1 MPAPGRIVR
10 PRKTILVIEDQELN
24 RDLLVQILEDFY
36 AVIVAVDGAEG
47 LARAE
52 QDRPDLILM
61 DFGMPVMDGWEATR
75 RIKAHPEL
83 RQHSDHRHHLARH
96 GGRRGEG
103 AHRPAATTTWPSPST
118 RTSCWRRSDTSLD
131 RTRA

>member
-1 MPAPGRIVR
+1 MLT
-10 PRKTILVIEDQELN
+10 RKTILIIEDQELN

-36 AVIVAVDGAEG
+36 DVIVATDGADG

-75 RIKAHPEL
+75 RIKAKPALRGIPIIAITSHAMVGDEAKARSAGCDDYMAKPIHEDEL
-83 RQHSDHRHHLARH
+83 LAKIRHFI
-96 GGRRGEG
+96 G
-103 AHRPAATTTWPSPST
+103 
-118 RTSCWRRSDTSLD
+118 
-131 RTRA
+131 

>member
-1 MPAPGRIVR
+1 MLT
-10 PRKTILVIEDQELN
+10 RKTILIIEDQELN

-36 AVIVAVDGAEG
+36 DVIVATDGAGG

-75 RIKAHPEL
+75 RIKAKPALRGIPIIAITSHAMVGDEAKARSAGCDDYMAKPIHEDEL
-83 RQHSDHRHHLARH
+83 LAKIRHFI
-96 GGRRGEG
+96 G
-103 AHRPAATTTWPSPST
+103 
-118 RTSCWRRSDTSLD
+118 
-131 RTRA
+131 